1 MGERAFGECAALQEK
16 GKENAEGNDF
26 FLVDESSLIE
36 KDLCCRSESGRM
48 KWKIENE
55 GFNIQ
60 KNSGYEL
67 EHLYSED
74 PTAMQNFYY
83 LLQMAHT
90 IRQLLEKGNLFS
102 KPAVMLYG
110 SLEKFSRAL
119 WRVFTTV
126 VLDLKRLKACLSQRC
141 QIRFN
146 SS

>member
-1 MGERAFGECAALQEK
+1 MPQLYKECQRLIQESR
-16 GKENAEGNDF
+16 ENRF
-26 FLVDESSLIE
+26 F
-36 KDLCCRSESGRM
+36 
-48 KWKIENE
+48 
-55 GFNIQ
+55 
-60 KNSGYEL
+60 
-67 EHLYSED
+67 
-74 PTAMQNFYY
+74 
-83 LLQMAHT
+83 QMAHT